1 MEKYIT
7 YMCLHGIPVYAN
19 VVFGIYNF
27 SAFFFTIRT
36 HLDFV
41 TPSAQFYRQVN

>member
-27 SAFFFTIRT
+27 SAFFFHNKNSFELHDAICTI
-36 HLDFV
+36 L
-41 TPSAQFYRQVN
+41 